1 MTPAQKK
8 PPTLHGAPVAP
19 IMEIEEGEAIAGAWV
34 SDTVPEIGFYKLLAK
49 RRRDGTCEWV
59 HFVQRADGRKE
70 KFYRGRVDSES
81 QLQAVVEAISR
92 ALNTAYG
99 RGVNLH
105 PADAEVMPV
114 DGAWVGP
121 DPGIVQ

>member
-1 MTPAQKK
+1 MLP
-8 PPTLHGAPVAP
+8 GAPVAP
-19 IMEIEEGEAIAGAWV
+19 IMEIEKGEAIAGVWL

-49 RRRDGTCEWV
+49 RKRDGTCEWV

-70 KFYRGRVDSES
+70 KFYQGRVESES
-81 QLQAVVEAISR
+81 QLQEVVEAINR

-99 RGVNLH
+99 RRINLH
-105 PADAEVMPV
+105 PADADILPG

-121 DPGIVQ
+121 DPSRIQ